1 MEKQGGKY
9 DFSLYEYHNL
19 LHQNILVSYKGPIDE
34 RIMSVIGENIEIVT
48 NDGNDKARSKIFKIF
63 MELAQNVWLYSAESC
78 KTVSGKQLGMGTLV
92 IGEFGDSYTFVTGN
106 MVKNSD
112 IEPVI
117 EKCEIINSLDRDS
130 LREYRR
136 EQRRLANQGKKNS
149 GNIGLIQV
157 ALTAESPLDIELTPV
172 NDMESFFFDSCE
184 NKENT
189 RQIIKVL
196 ALLLKIK

>member
-1 MEKQGGKY
+1 MKKIDDKY

-19 LHQNILVSYKGPIDE
+19 LLQNILVSYKGPIDE
-34 RIMSVIGENIEIVT
+34 RIMTVIGDNIEMVT

-78 KTVSGKQLGMGTLV
+78 VTSSGRTIGMGTLV

-106 MVKNSD
+106 IVRNSD

-117 EKCEIINSLDRDS
+117 EKCEIINSLDRES

-136 EQRRLANQGKKNS
+136 EQRRLAKDASSKNS

-172 NDMESFFFDSCE
+172 SDEESFFSIAVKI
-184 NKENT
+184 NKNSA
-189 RQIIKVL
+189 K
-196 ALLLKIK
+196 

>member
-19 LHQNILVSYKGPIDE
+19 LHQHILVSYKGPIDE

-112 IEPVI
+112 REPVI

-172 NDMESFFFDSCE
+172 NDMESFFS
-184 NKENT
+184 
-189 RQIIKVL
+189 IAV
-196 ALLLKIK
+196 KIKKTLVK

>member
-1 MEKQGGKY
+1 MQNRDDNY

-34 RIMSVIGENIEIVT
+34 RIMTVIGDNIEIVT

-78 KTVSGKQLGMGTLV
+78 TTASGRRLGMGTLV

-106 MVKNSD
+106 VVRNTD

-136 EQRRLANQGKKNS
+136 EQRRLGNKDKHNS

-172 NDMESFFFDSCE
+172 SDEESFFS
-184 NKENT
+184 
-189 RQIIKVL
+189 IAV
-196 ALLLKIK
+196 KIKKSNIN

>member
-1 MEKQGGKY
+1 MEKRGGTY

-19 LHQNILVSYKGPIDE
+19 LHQNILVSYRGPVDE
-34 RIMSVIGENIEIVT
+34 RVMTVIGENIEILT
-48 NDGNDKARSKIFKIF
+48 NDGNDKSKSKIFKIF

-78 KTVSGKQLGMGTLV
+78 KTVSGKQLGMGSLV
-92 IGEFGDSYTFVTGN
+92 IGEFGGAYTFVTGN
-106 MVKNSD
+106 MVKNTD

-172 NDMESFFFDSCE
+172 NEDESFFS
-184 NKENT
+184 
-189 RQIIKVL
+189 IAV
-196 ALLLKIK
+196 KIKKNTVKS

>member
-1 MEKQGGKY
+1 MEKKDGKY

-19 LHQNILVSYKGPIDE
+19 LHQNILVSYQGPIDE
-34 RIMSVIGENIEIVT
+34 RVMTVIGENIEILT
-48 NDGNDKARSKIFKIF
+48 NDGNDKTKSKIFKIF

-78 KTVSGKQLGMGTLV
+78 KTVSGKKLGMGTLV
-92 IGEFGDSYTFVTGN
+92 IGEFGNSYTFVTGN
-106 MVKNSD
+106 VVKNND

-136 EQRRLANQGKKNS
+136 EQRRLANTGKKNS

-172 NDMESFFFDSCE
+172 SDEESFFSIAV
-184 NKENT
+184 
-189 RQIIKVL
+189 QIKKTS
-196 ALLLKIK
+196 AKS

>member
-1 MEKQGGKY
+1 
-9 DFSLYEYHNL
+9 
-19 LHQNILVSYKGPIDE
+19 
-34 RIMSVIGENIEIVT
+34 
-48 NDGNDKARSKIFKIF
+48 

-78 KTVSGKQLGMGTLV
+78 KTASGRRLGMGTLV

-106 MVKNSD
+106 VVRNSD

-130 LREYRR
+130 LSEYRR
-136 EQRRLANQGKKNS
+136 EQRRLGGDKKNS

-172 NDMESFFFDSCE
+172 SDNESFFS
-184 NKENT
+184 
-189 RQIIKVL
+189 IAV
-196 ALLLKIK
+196 KIKKTVL

>member
-1 MEKQGGKY
+1 MEKIDDKY

-34 RIMSVIGENIEIVT
+34 RIMNVIGENIEIVT
-48 NDGNDKARSKIFKIF
+48 NDGNDKAKSKIFKIF

-78 KTVSGKQLGMGTLV
+78 KSMTGRQLGMGTLV
-92 IGEFGDSYTFVTGN
+92 IGEFGEYYTFVTGN
-106 MVKNSD
+106 VVKNND

-136 EQRRLANQGKKNS
+136 EQRRLANQGKPNS

-172 NDMESFFFDSCE
+172 SDEESFFS
-184 NKENT
+184 
-189 RQIIKVL
+189 IAV
-196 ALLLKIK
+196 KIKKNSVKS

>member
-1 MEKQGGKY
+1 MEKVNDKY

-34 RIMSVIGENIEIVT
+34 RIMTVIGDNIEIVT
-48 NDGNDKARSKIFKIF
+48 NDSTDKARSKIFKIF

-78 KTVSGKQLGMGTLV
+78 TSLSGRRLGMGTLV

-106 MVKNSD
+106 VVRNTD

-136 EQRRLANQGKKNS
+136 EQRRLAKDGKNKNS

-172 NDMESFFFDSCE
+172 SDEESFFS
-184 NKENT
+184 
-189 RQIIKVL
+189 IAV
-196 ALLLKIK
+196 KIKKSKSK

>member
-1 MEKQGGKY
+1 MEKIDDKY

-19 LHQNILVSYKGPIDE
+19 LQQNILVSYKGPIDE
-34 RIMSVIGENIEIVT
+34 RIMTVIGENIELVT
-48 NDGNDKARSKIFKIF
+48 DDGSDKAKSKIFKIF

-78 KTVSGKQLGMGTLV
+78 KTASGRKLGMGTLV

-106 MVKNSD
+106 VVRNSD

-136 EQRRLANQGKKNS
+136 EQRRLGGDKKNS

-172 NDMESFFFDSCE
+172 SDDESFFS
-184 NKENT
+184 
-189 RQIIKVL
+189 IAV
-196 ALLLKIK
+196 KIKKTVL